1 MGGLRES
8 EVVVGATAVCVSV
21 SVRDFAVPGL
31 CLVGP
36 WGRTL
41 VAVKRDGRKEGS
53 GCSDAMAWH
62 YRRSLQSSSRLGRR
76 PYGQQQDCVIW
87 R

>member
-1 MGGLRES
+1 MRER
-8 EVVVGATAVCVSV
+8 VGASGMET
-21 SVRDFAVPGL
+21 
-31 CLVGP
+31 
-36 WGRTL
+36 
-41 VAVKRDGRKEGS
+41 VKRDGRKEGS

>member
-1 MGGLRES
+1 MRES
-8 EVVVGATAVCVSV
+8 EVVGATAVCVSV

-41 VAVKRDGRKEGS
+41 VAVVRRI
-53 GCSDAMAWH
+53 AWV
-62 YRRSLQSSSRLGRR
+62 SE
-76 PYGQQQDCVIW
+76 
-87 R
+87 